1 MILNFMVINNK
12 KIFLLIFFGFLLSV
26 FQNNYNLKYYDKNI
40 IDVDGEYYHQMIKTD
55 ALRYLS
61 HGDKIKNQLKEGLN
75 FFETGREHYTKY
87 LPPRVYAAYYY
98 LLDINLFSD
107 RDKKIINIGVHL
119 PYLIFQS
126 FLYYV
131 SVVFLFVS
139 ISQLINKKTCFFIV
153 FFLCFEPTIFQYHS
167 SFWSESIFFSLQ
179 ILLLSLILKKKQTL
193 LNFFIIGIFL
203 ALLSFQK
210 EYSIFYIIPIII
222 YFYITTNNT
231 NYKKYI
237 IMFVGFFLIQSILG
251 YNNYFR
257 SGKFY
262 LMTADSKVNLHND
275 LVKKVIQKKLKISG
289 RSFDILE
296 GKASLKWITE
306 NSIDYDNKMLEKNQE
321 PGFFDYRNAID
332 EKNKIEFDNFIRNR
346 SIFYFKKYPGDFIK
360 FAIKSSIHIVLLNPF
375 HIYSDNNFQSGEV
388 YYKTKTHDKLI
399 PYRIFYSLFIYTLC
413 FYGLASII
421 KKRQFPLLLL
431 LIISIIYFYG
441 LVSWH
446 GNTRYFMPVVIYLS
460 FFFGF
465 GVEKITNKKIN

>member
-1 MILNFMVINNK
+1 MNNIFENK
-12 KIFLLIFFGFLLSV
+12 KVILFIIFFGCVLSILLSV
-26 FQNNYNLKYYDKNI
+26 NDLNKYDKNLVKST
-40 IDVDGEYYHQMIKTD
+40 DVVYHQMIKSD
-55 ALRYLS
+55 AFRYLS

-98 LLDINLFSD
+98 FLDINLFSD
-107 RDKKIINIGVHL
+107 RDKKIINIGIHL

-126 FLYYV
+126 ILYYL

-139 ISQLINKKTCFFIV
+139 ISQLINKKACFFIV

-179 ILLLSLILKKKQTL
+179 IFLLSLILKKKQTL
-193 LNFFIIGIFL
+193 LNFFIISIFL

-222 YFYITTNNT
+222 YFYITTNKT
-231 NYKKYI
+231 NYKRYI

-251 YNNYFR
+251 YNNYYR

-275 LVKKVIQKKLKISG
+275 LVKKVMQKKLKISG

-296 GKASLKWITE
+296 GKASLKWLTE
-306 NSIDYDNKMLEKNQE
+306 NSINYDNKILEKNQE
-321 PGFFDYRNAID
+321 PGFFDYRSAIN

-346 SIFYFKKYPGDFIK
+346 TIYYFKKYPGDFIK

-388 YYKTKTHDKLI
+388 YYKTKIHDKLI

-413 FYGLASII
+413 FYGLASMI

-431 LIISIIYFYG
+431 LIISIIYFYS

-465 GVEKITNKKIN
+465 GVEKITNKRIN